1 MKKKISLL
9 LVVLILLSFTPNSF
23 AESNRA
29 RAYVSS
35 QKIELDETDVNL
47 GAYLIQGNN
56 YIKLRDIAALLS
68 GRESN
73 FNVGYDKKNE
83 LVILELSKPYKM
95 LNGDL
100 QMVKECKSKV
110 LLRDYSILVNGTK
123 RQIKAAL
130 IRGNN
135 YVRLRDL
142 GSIVGFGVDFDHETK
157 TVLLNSSLGYDI
169 ADNNDAIVLTT
180 GDKESNALNN
190 WNFDNN
196 TGNNSNFEY
205 YDYRSNTDYRSD
217 NEYRVIN
224 DYRPDNDNYTSN
236 NNYNDNK
243 NIQNNAA
250 LGQKPRGQ
258 VKYIRKEETR
268 AIKPSEPIIKNFVS
282 NEDLLNIKSFSDYER
297 IISSFKSL
305 TRGKKQL
312 SDGTFIIKEARD
324 GEIGGLYDVAV
335 DIETGKEL
343 SSYKKTLIKS
353 INMPAEN
360 EERIKLNIRLGETKT
375 SQKVYEY
382 VGDKNLRLGEKKVLS
397 EAQEGEVQ
405 SILLD
410 NGMKTWIPSGNN
422 KALRGKIAVGNCE
435 TLRETLKC
443 DYEILED
450 EFAFEDNVI
459 IPEGNEG
466 KDGIHDATYEYEINP
481 ETGNLGERKLV
492 SSRVIKEAV
501 KGEKWVGTLK
511 RTGYKATQGII
522 DGALKR
528 LNEVRRQNGL
538 NELWLDTSKQNKAD
552 DSAEI
557 IVARD
562 VQFGKRGHIYSSYD
576 KSIIYLSMR
585 DDHNR
590 QRLSD
595 EQIGYNAV
603 DGFMSDEPH
612 KAIMLMKANK
622 VIIAAHCYDDGT
634 ACVVTISP
642 KD

>member
-9 LVVLILLSFTPNSF
+9 LVVLILLSFTPNSL

-35 QKIELDETDVNL
+35 QKIELDGTEVNL
-47 GAYLIQGNN
+47 GSYLIQGNN
-56 YIKLRDIAALLS
+56 YMKLRDIAALLS

-73 FNVGYDKKNE
+73 FNVGFDKKND

-110 LLRDYSILVNGTK
+110 LLRDYRILVNGTRK
-123 RQIKAAL
+123 QIKAAL
-130 IRGNN
+130 IHGNN

-142 GSIVGFGVDFDHETK
+142 GSIVGFGVDFNHDSK

-169 ADNNDAIVLTT
+169 ADNNDAIVLTS
-180 GDKESNALNN
+180 GDAEANELNN
-190 WNFDNN
+190 WSFDNN
-196 TGNNSNFEY
+196 TGNNSNFKY
-205 YDYRSNTDYRSD
+205 HDYRSSTDYRSE
-217 NEYRVIN
+217 NKYRVIN
-224 DYRPDNDNYTSN
+224 DYIPNNDNYTAN
-236 NNYNDNK
+236 NNYNDN
-243 NIQNNAA
+243 NIQNNAV
-250 LGQKPRGQ
+250 LEQKPAAQ
-258 VKYIRKEETR
+258 VKYIRKEETKV
-268 AIKPSEPIIKNFVS
+268 IKPSEPIVKNFVS
-282 NEDLLNIKSFSDYER
+282 DEDLFKIKSFSDYER
-297 IISSFKSL
+297 IISSFESF

-324 GEIGGLYDVAV
+324 GEVGGLYDVAV
-335 DIETGKEL
+335 DIVTGKEL

-353 INMPAEN
+353 INIPAEN

-382 VGDKNLRLGEKKVLS
+382 VGDKSLRLGEKKVLY
-397 EAQEGEVQ
+397 EAQEGEAQ
-405 SILLD
+405 SIVLD
-410 NGMKTWIPSGNN
+410 NGIKIWIPSGNN
-422 KALRGKIAVGNCE
+422 KAIRGKIAVGNCE
-435 TLRETLKC
+435 ILRETLKC
-443 DYEILED
+443 DYEIKND
-450 EFAFEDNVI
+450 EYAFEDSVI
-459 IPEGNEG
+459 IPEGYEG
-466 KDGIHDATYEYEINP
+466 KDGIHDAIYEYEIDP

-492 SSRVIKEAV
+492 SSKVIKEAV

-511 RTGYKATQGII
+511 RTGYKAPQGII

-528 LNEVRRQNGL
+528 LNEVRRQNGI

-552 DSAEI
+552 DSAGI

-562 VQFGKRGHIYSSYD
+562 VQLGKRGHIYSSYD

-585 DDHNR
+585 EDHNR
-590 QRLSD
+590 RRLSD

>member
-9 LVVLILLSFTPNSF
+9 LVVLILLSFTPNSL
-23 AESNRA
+23 ADSNRA

-35 QKIELDETDVNL
+35 QKIELDGTEVNL
-47 GAYLIQGNN
+47 GSYLIQGNN
-56 YIKLRDIAALLS
+56 YMKLRDIAALLS

-73 FNVGYDKKNE
+73 FNVGFDKKND

-95 LNGDL
+95 LSGDL

-110 LLRDYSILVNGTK
+110 LLRDYTILVNGTRK
-123 RQIKAAL
+123 QIKAAL
-130 IRGNN
+130 ILGNN

-142 GSIVGFGVDFDHETK
+142 GSIVGFGVDFNHDSK

-169 ADNNDAIVLTT
+169 ADNNDAIVLTSEDT
-180 GDKESNALNN
+180 EENALNN
-190 WNFDNN
+190 WSFDNN

-205 YDYRSNTDYRSD
+205 HDYRSSTDYRSE
-217 NEYRVIN
+217 NEYRAIN
-224 DYRPDNDNYTSN
+224 DYRPDNDNYTAN
-236 NNYNDNK
+236 NNYNDN
-243 NIQNNAA
+243 NIKNNAV
-250 LGQKPRGQ
+250 LEQKPGAQ
-258 VKYIRKEETR
+258 VKYIRKEETK

-297 IISSFKSL
+297 IISSFESF

-324 GEIGGLYDVAV
+324 GKIGGLYDVAV
-335 DIETGKEL
+335 DVETGKEIT
-343 SSYKKTLIKS
+343 SYKKTLIKT
-353 INMPAEN
+353 INIPAVN

-382 VGDKNLRLGEKKVLS
+382 VGDKNLRLGEKKILY
-397 EAQEGEVQ
+397 EAQEGEAQ
-405 SILLD
+405 SIILD
-410 NGMKTWIPSGNN
+410 NGIKTWIPIGNN
-422 KALRGKIAVGNCE
+422 KAVMGKIAVGNCE

-443 DYEILED
+443 DYEIIDNEY
-450 EFAFEDNVI
+450 AFEDSII

-466 KDGIHDATYEYEINP
+466 KDGIHDATYEYVIDP

-492 SSRVIKEAV
+492 SSKVIKEAV

-511 RTGYKATQGII
+511 RTGYKAPQGII

-552 DSAEI
+552 DSAGI

-562 VQFGKRGHIYSSYD
+562 VQLRKRGHILSGYD
-576 KSIIYLSMR
+576 SSIIYLSMYENF
-585 DDHNR
+585 NR

-612 KAIMLMKANK
+612 KAIMLWKANR

-634 ACVVTISP
+634 ACVVTIAP
-642 KD
+642 RR

>member
-9 LVVLILLSFTPNSF
+9 LVVLILLSFTPNSL

-35 QKIELDETDVNL
+35 QKIELDGTEVNL
-47 GAYLIQGNN
+47 GSYLIQGNN
-56 YIKLRDIAALLS
+56 YMKLRDIAALLS

-73 FNVGYDKKNE
+73 FNVGFDKKND

-110 LLRDYSILVNGTK
+110 LLRDYRILVNGTRK
-123 RQIKAAL
+123 QIKAAL
-130 IRGNN
+130 IHGNN

-142 GSIVGFGVDFDHETK
+142 GSIVGFGVDFNHDSK

-169 ADNNDAIVLTT
+169 ADNNDAIVLTS
-180 GDKESNALNN
+180 GDAEANELNN
-190 WNFDNN
+190 WSFDNN
-196 TGNNSNFEY
+196 TGNNSNFKY
-205 YDYRSNTDYRSD
+205 HDYRSSTDCRSE
-217 NEYRVIN
+217 NKYRVIN
-224 DYRPDNDNYTSN
+224 DYIPNNDNYTAN
-236 NNYNDNK
+236 NNYNDN
-243 NIQNNAA
+243 NIQNNAV
-250 LGQKPRGQ
+250 LEQKPAAQ
-258 VKYIRKEETR
+258 VKYIRKEETKV
-268 AIKPSEPIIKNFVS
+268 IKPSEPIVKNFVS
-282 NEDLLNIKSFSDYER
+282 DEDLFKIKSFSDYER
-297 IISSFKSL
+297 IISSFESF

-324 GEIGGLYDVAV
+324 GEVGGLYDVAV
-335 DIETGKEL
+335 DIVTGKEL

-353 INMPAEN
+353 INIPAEN

-382 VGDKNLRLGEKKVLS
+382 VGDKSLRLGEKKVLY
-397 EAQEGEVQ
+397 EAQEGEAQ
-405 SILLD
+405 SIVLD
-410 NGMKTWIPSGNN
+410 NGIKIWIPSGNN
-422 KALRGKIAVGNCE
+422 KAIRGKIAVGNCE
-435 TLRETLKC
+435 ILRETLKC
-443 DYEILED
+443 DYEIKND
-450 EFAFEDNVI
+450 EYAFEDSVI
-459 IPEGNEG
+459 IPEGYEG
-466 KDGIHDATYEYEINP
+466 KDGIHDAIYEYEIDP

-492 SSRVIKEAV
+492 SSKVIKEAV

-511 RTGYKATQGII
+511 RTGYKAPQGII

-528 LNEVRRQNGL
+528 LNEVRRQNGI

-552 DSAEI
+552 DSAGI

-562 VQFGKRGHIYSSYD
+562 VQLGKRGHIYSSYD

-585 DDHNR
+585 EDHNR
-590 QRLSD
+590 RRLSD